1 MSEWVMMAW
10 TFVLVAAG
18 GAIVFTL
25 VRRLLAPVGM
35 QQWQLAA
42 EGTLDDEVRDR
53 PMLQPVSKAL
63 AGSLPM
69 SKTEESELGKELKNA
84 GFYRPSAFV
93 EYAAIRAILVL
104 IPLIATGIAAYL
116 APSRYLF
123 AVLVGGAASVVLGF
137 SLPRIY
143 LLLRTRWRRR
153 EIERSLPLTIDLL
166 TLCLSAGQTIVGA
179 LQQVS
184 RELHYSHPVIAG
196 ELAIAHQQASIHTL
210 SVALTQW
217 ADRTPVPEV
226 RNLALILEQSERLG
240 TDVAGTL
247 QEFAAHFRT
256 TLRQRAETRGNRV
269 SFWMLIPSV
278 FCLWTASAVIL
289 IGPAYNE
296 YVSHTQQTPVLFNKA
311 RKDIDRVNQRPNG
324 SGVQANSN
332 TGEISQ

>member
-1 MSEWVMMAW
+1 MMAW
-10 TFVLVAAG
+10 TFVLAASG
-18 GAIVFTL
+18 GAIL
-25 VRRLLAPVGM
+25 LALARRWLAPVGM
-35 QQWQLAA
+35 QQWQLAT
-42 EGTLDDEVRDR
+42 EETLDEGVAHP
-53 PMLQPVSKAL
+53 PMLQPVSRAL

-69 SKTEESELGKELKNA
+69 SRTEETELSKELKNA
-84 GFYRPSAFV
+84 GYYRPSAFI

-104 IPLIATGIAAYL
+104 VPLIATGIAAYL
-116 APSRYLF
+116 APPRYLF
-123 AVLVGGAASVVLGF
+123 ATLAAGAVAIVLGF

-143 LLLRTRWRRR
+143 LLMRTRWRRR

-166 TLCLSAGQTIVGA
+166 TLCLSAGQTILGA
-179 LQQVS
+179 LQQVA
-184 RELHYSHPVIAG
+184 RELHYSHPVIAS

-210 SVALTQW
+210 SVALNQW

-278 FCLWTASAVIL
+278 FCLWTASAIIL

-311 RKDIDRVNQRPNG
+311 RKDIDRVNQRPFG
-324 SGVQANSN
+324 SGGVQANPNNSEV
-332 TGEISQ
+332 GP